1 MNIKK
6 TQLLVLS
13 GGFGSRLKKVIPDVP
28 KALAPINK
36 KKFLFYFS
44 KKLVETWHKKYCFFI
59 TL

>member
-1 MNIKK
+1 MKIKK

-36 KKFLFYFS
+36 KNFYFIFS
-44 KKLVETWHKKYCFFI
+44 KI
-59 TL
+59 GGNMA